1 MYLGIESLS
10 FLFFTEESEQMRRD
24 MIRKMEERLKA
35 SAISPTEKD
44 VTVAATELETVPD
57 KQEPVA
63 LLDKEE
69 SPTVAELETQSQN
82 SSENGKENVK
92 SINNGGKTEVQ
103 VEVCFEL
110 HSHN

>member
-35 SAISPTEKD
+35 SATSITEKD
-44 VTVAATELETVPD
+44 VAVTVTELETVPD
-57 KQEPVA
+57 KQEPAA

-69 SPTVAELETQSQN
+69 SPTVAELETQSQI

-92 SINNGGKTEVQ
+92 SANNDGKTEVQ
-103 VEVCFEL
+103 AEVFFEL